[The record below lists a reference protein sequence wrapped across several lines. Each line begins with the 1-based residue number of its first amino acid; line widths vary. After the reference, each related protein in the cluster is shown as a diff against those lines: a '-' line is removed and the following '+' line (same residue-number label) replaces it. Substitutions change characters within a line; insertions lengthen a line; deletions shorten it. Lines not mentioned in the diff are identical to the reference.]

1 MALSGTGKPT
11 KPQRRRIAEK
21 KIREKLAEWFLRQG
35 RDLPWR
41 RTTDPYAIMVS
52 EFMLQQTTVT
62 AVIPYFQRWL
72 EAFPTV
78 AALAGADEQ
87 QVLEHWQGL
96 GYYSRA
102 RNLQKAAQAIVGR
115 HGGRV
120 PASFDA
126 LRSLAGVG
134 DYTAGA
140 VAAFAFDAA
149 VPVVDANIARVL
161 ARLFNWQDPIDDAAG
176 RAFLVEASLAL
187 LPDSG
192 GRLHTSALME
202 LGALV
207 CVSRNPRCLE
217 CPVRAECLAERPDL
231 LPIKRARK
239 ETENVSESR
248 AFVYSGK
255 KIWLQF
261 SDGPRWKGL
270 WLLPEVDLSSHAP
283 DHVEIYPITRYR
295 VTMSVCHVSSP
306 LPGLRAFSPADLPP
320 MPSPHRR
327 ALEAMLKKLNH

>member
-11 KPQRRRIAEK
+11 KPQRRRVAEK
-21 KIREKLAEWFLRQG
+21 KIREKLGEWFGLQG

-72 EAFPTV
+72 KAFPTV
-78 AALAGADEQ
+78 ASLAAADEQ

-102 RNLQKAAQAIVGR
+102 RNLQKAAQAIVER

-126 LRSLAGVG
+126 LRSLPGVG

-149 VPVVDANIARVL
+149 VPVIDANIARVL

-176 RAFLVEASLAL
+176 KVFLNTAARAL
-187 LPDSG
+187 LPESG

-217 CPVRAECLAERPDL
+217 CPVRPECLAERPEF
-231 LPIKRARK
+231 LPVKRSRK
-239 ETENVSESR
+239 QTENVVESR
-248 AFVYSGK
+248 AFVHSGK
-255 KIWLQF
+255 KIWLQL

-270 WLLPEVDLSSHAP
+270 WLLPEMEAPGRSP

-295 VTMSVCHVSSP
+295 VTMQVFRVSAP
-306 LPGLRAFSPADLPP
+306 LPGLQPFSPDALPP

-327 ALEAMLKKLNH
+327 ALIAMLEKSNH

>member
-1 MALSGTGKPT
+1 MALSGTGKPN
-11 KPQRRRIAEK
+11 KPQRRRVAEK
-21 KIREKLAEWFLRQG
+21 KIREKLAEWFGRQG

-62 AVIPYFQRWL
+62 AVIPYFHRWL

-87 QVLEHWQGL
+87 RILELWQGL

-102 RNLQKAAQAIVGR
+102 RNLQKAAQAIVER

-120 PASFDA
+120 PASFEA
-126 LRSLAGVG
+126 LRSLPGVG

-161 ARLFNWQDPIDDAAG
+161 ARLFNWQEPIDDAAG
-176 RAFLVEASLAL
+176 KVFLSAASRAL
-187 LPDSG
+187 LPESG

-207 CVSRNPRCLE
+207 CVSRSPRCLE
-217 CPVRAECLAERPDL
+217 CPVRPECLAERPEF
-231 LPIKRARK
+231 LPVKRARK

-248 AFVYSGK
+248 AFVCSGK
-255 KIWLQF
+255 KVWLQL
-261 SDGPRWKGL
+261 SEGPRWKGL
-270 WLLPEVDLSSHAP
+270 WLLPEVENASYPA
-283 DHVEIYPITRYR
+283 DHVEVYPITRYR
-295 VTMSVCHVSSP
+295 VTMKVFHISNP
-306 LPGLRAFSPADLPP
+306 LPGLQPFSPAALPP